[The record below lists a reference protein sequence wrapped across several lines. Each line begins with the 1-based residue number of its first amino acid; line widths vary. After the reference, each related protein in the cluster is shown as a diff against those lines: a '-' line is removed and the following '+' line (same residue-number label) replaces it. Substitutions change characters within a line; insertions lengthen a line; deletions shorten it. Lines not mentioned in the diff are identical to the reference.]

1 MEELAK
7 KALMLGIKCGEL
19 NYRVAKN
26 ILNIDE
32 TTAKTIFDFLVD
44 KGIVIDF
51 DYEDFDMFFIWTQ
64 AIDRLFKDKQN
75 RIKIFVELCRCYD
88 EIPYNPKQ

>member
-19 NYRVAKN
+19 NYRVAKK

-32 TTAKTIFDFLVD
+32 TTAKKIFDFLVG
-44 KGIVIDF
+44 KEIVIDF
-51 DYEDFDMFFIWTQ
+51 DYEDFDMFFIWTH
-64 AIDRLFKDKQN
+64 AIDKLFKDKQN
-75 RIKIFVELCRCYD
+75 RVKVFVGLCRCYD
-88 EIPYNPKQ
+88 EIPFNPK